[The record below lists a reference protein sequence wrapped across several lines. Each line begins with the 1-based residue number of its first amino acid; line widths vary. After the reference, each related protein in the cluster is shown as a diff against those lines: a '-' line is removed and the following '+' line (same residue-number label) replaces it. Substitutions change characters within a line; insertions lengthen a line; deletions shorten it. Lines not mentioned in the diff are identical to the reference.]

1 MDLPI
6 DDKELE
12 VIVRQLWKSRKNGGE
27 PLVEPLY
34 EKIKLVK
41 EVRDENPDG
50 SSWDIHDSG
59 VFPIIVESL
68 KEALAEI
75 ETLKTEVA
83 ALKSS

>member
-1 MDLPI
+1 MYYGLLNNIDNSINLTYNIKMDLPI

-34 EKIKLVK
+34 EKMKLVK

-50 SSWDIHDSG
+50 PYKKILRERG
-59 VFPIIVESL
+59 MVI
-68 KEALAEI
+68 
-75 ETLKTEVA
+75 
-83 ALKSS
+83 